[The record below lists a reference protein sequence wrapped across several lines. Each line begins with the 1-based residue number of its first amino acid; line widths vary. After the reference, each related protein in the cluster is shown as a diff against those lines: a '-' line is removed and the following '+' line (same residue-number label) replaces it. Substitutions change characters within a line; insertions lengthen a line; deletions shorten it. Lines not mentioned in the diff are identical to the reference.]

1 MNVLIAM
8 KSGCYFALVPA
19 AYLHDI
25 EIEQSGTIV
34 TVPDRNG
41 SWPLYHG
48 KTFADAQKFD
58 AVLDDDDNNFAIYEI
73 SKYAV
78 KQSAEAEEEKLWE
91 VTFGRTGVA
100 FIKCKKS
107 EIAEKAGL
115 LNESDIT
122 WTDDWCVTDT
132 QESDG

>member
-25 EIEQSGTIV
+25 EIEQTGIIV

-48 KTFADAQKFD
+48 KTFSDAQKFD
-58 AVLDDDDNNFAIYEI
+58 AILDDDSNNFAIYEI
-73 SKYAV
+73 SKYATNNT
-78 KQSAEAEEEKLWE
+78 SDEEEKLWE

-107 EIAEKAGL
+107 EIKEKAEL
-115 LNESDIT
+115 IKESDIT

-132 QESDG
+132 QESSE